1 MINFA
6 HLDMDLY
13 SPTKFTLQKIKPFLL
28 DGAILLFDE
37 FYNYLNW
44 QDGEYKALIEV
55 FKKNEYKYVA
65 YNIASGQLF
74 IQISKE
80 DAKI

>member
-1 MINFA
+1 M
-6 HLDMDLY
+6 
-13 SPTKFTLQKIKPFLL
+13 
-28 DGAILLFDE
+28 
-37 FYNYLNW
+37 